1 MKHSFIAMAMATA
14 LFFTNHAC
22 AQSGKI
28 IANKNY
34 ITKEVITDVNF
45 NAVKL
50 MGSPDVVYTQT
61 DGKTHIEIYGSDN
74 IVDLLDVF
82 VEKGTLIVK
91 FKNNTQI
98 QNDGKLEVRV
108 SAPALNK
115 MEVYGSGDIT
125 LAKGITTNK
134 DIAFSVNGSGDIDGS
149 NISCSQL
156 TVAVNGSGD
165 IKLNNLKTE
174 STGVQVNG
182 SGDITLSGTT
192 QTANYSVS
200 GSGDISAA
208 KLKADKVSAKVA
220 GSGDITCHAV
230 TYLKARTSGSGSIA
244 YKGKPEIDSSKKG
257 LRKL

>member
-1 MKHSFIAMAMATA
+1 MNYSFITMAMA
-14 LFFTNHAC
+14 LIFSNSAC
-22 AQSGKI
+22 AQSGRI

-34 ITKEVITDVNF
+34 TTKEVITDGNF

-50 MGSPDVVYTQT
+50 MGSPDVIYTQT
-61 DGKTHIEIYGSDN
+61 NGKTHIEIYGSDN

-91 FKNNTQI
+91 YKSNTQI
-98 QNDGKLEVRV
+98 QNNGKLEVRV
-108 SAPALNK
+108 SAPALNR
-115 MEVYGSGDIT
+115 MEVHGSGDIT
-125 LAKGITTNK
+125 LTNGITTNK
-134 DIAFSVNGSGDIDGS
+134 DVAFSVNGSGDIDGS

-156 TVAVNGSGD
+156 TVTVNGSGD

-182 SGDITLSGTT
+182 SGDIALSGTT

-208 KLKADKVSAKVA
+208 KLEADNVSAKVS

-230 TYLKARTSGSGSIA
+230 TYLKARINGSGGIA